1 MFSRCEDAVIQQ
13 VFDDMTTFCALLA
26 RDALVRTNRRAIA
39 ILFFRLSACLS
50 VWDGCAFWSYSARWR
65 GFN

>member
-50 VWDGCAFWSYSARWR
+50 VWDGCAF
-65 GFN
+65 